1 MNIVSILLIVGVF
14 VLYIYIRHKFKV
26 PKIGAM
32 TCVTGEVKSGKSTF
46 SFALAY
52 GQYKRNIR
60 AVKIR
65 NWFRKTFLP
74 KFALEEMPLFYTT
87 IPVGVP
93 HVLLTKELLMREERF
108 AYKSVIWVDEASLL
122 ADSQFYKDINV
133 NDSLMF
139 FNKLIAHETKGGMVV
154 YNTQS
159 VEDLHFSIKRCL
171 GRVFYV
177 HETYK
182 WIPFFLVCTVREERY
197 SAENSVTTN
206 YNEDMEETLK
216 RVIIPKSVW
225 KKFDCYC
232 YSILTDHLPAHTQV
246 TNAKTLKARKLLSFN
261 PRHELEVSLNEEEN
275 N

>member
-1 MNIVSILLIVGVF
+1 MNIISILFIVGGV
-14 VLYIYIRHKFKV
+14 VLYIYIKHKFKI

-52 GQYKRNIR
+52 RQYKRNLR
-60 AVKIR
+60 SVKFRNAV
-65 NWFRKTFLP
+65 RKVLFP
-74 KFALEEMPLFYTT
+74 KAPQEELPLFYTT
-87 IPVGVP
+87 IPVGVD

-133 NDSLMF
+133 NDNLMF

-182 WIPFFLVCTVREERY
+182 WIPFLLVCTIREERY
-197 SAENSVTTN
+197 SAENAVTTN
-206 YNEDMEETLK
+206 YNEDMEESLK

-232 YSILTDHLPAHTQV
+232 YSILTDHLPVHKKV
-246 TNAKTLKARKLLSFN
+246 TKAKSLKARKLLSFN
-261 PRHELEVSLNEEEN
+261 PRHELEVYDEKEN